1 MMNSE
6 ELLQK
11 INDRIS
17 ELESLRLQYK
27 STEMTLRTSLA
38 QKEEETR
45 ILREQINAHLFES
58 TEEYKELNDLY
69 IVRKHLQR

>member
-1 MMNSE
+1 MTQE
-6 ELLQK
+6 EILQK

-17 ELESLRLQYK
+17 ELETLRLQYK

-58 TEEYKELNDLY
+58 TEEYKELQELY
-69 IVRKHLQR
+69 VTRKRLPK